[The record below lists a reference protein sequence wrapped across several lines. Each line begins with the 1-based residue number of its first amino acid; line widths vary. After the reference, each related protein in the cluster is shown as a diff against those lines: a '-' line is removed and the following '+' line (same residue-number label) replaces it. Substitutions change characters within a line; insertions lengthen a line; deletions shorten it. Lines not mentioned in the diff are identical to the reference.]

1 MYKRLKLMP
10 DYECFALWDIDGVA
24 NVDPAKLPI
33 SGGLKERIGRW
44 EDAYD
49 NTLNQDDPTA
59 SGFRN
64 SDEENSFD
72 REGRSIW
79 EELKKELGESYDV
92 RYFSVVEN
100 TLI

>member
-1 MYKRLKLMP
+1 M
-10 DYECFALWDIDGVA
+10 
-24 NVDPAKLPI
+24 
-33 SGGLKERIGRW
+33 GRR
-44 EDAYD
+44 DD

-79 EELKKELGESYDV
+79 EELKGVGWSLMMLDISALLK
-92 RYFSVVEN
+92 
-100 TLI
+100 TP

>member
-1 MYKRLKLMP
+1 MHKRLKLMP
-10 DYECFALWDIDGVA
+10 DYECFALWDIDGVE
-24 NVDPAKLPI
+24 NVDPARLPI

-44 EDAYD
+44 EDEYD

-59 SGFRN
+59 SGFR
-64 SDEENSFD
+64 SLDEENSFD
-72 REGRSIW
+72 REGRLIW